1 MILSARRRNTRRVA
15 SLDRC
20 RGMLFMQLRASSW
33 SLDSAMCT
41 VLSSTTINERMVH
54 IYRYTHI
61 HACHVH
67 MPECPLFLSVSL
79 AHYYIFLYLHL
90 RLVYFTRFYVR
101 VAQMQSVP
109 VFSCQVNVQKLFCV
123 SQIDVWIP
131 SELSDFKCS
140 LSTSFA
146 NVSYI
151 TSYIFTLIHVHCI
164 SNIKSYIKYLH
175 LFFSIMRYL
184 YKLVLQCN
192 AFAVQSL

>member
-61 HACHVH
+61 HTCHVH
-67 MPECPLFLSVSL
+67 MPECPLFPSVSL

-109 VFSCQVNVQKLFCV
+109 VFSCQVNVQKSFCV

-131 SELSDFKCS
+131 SELSDFKCIS
-140 LSTSFA
+140 LHRSQMSH
-146 NVSYI
+146 I
-151 TSYIFTLIHVHCI
+151 LRLIFSHLSMFIVA
-164 SNIKSYIKYLH
+164 YIKYLH
-175 LFFSIMRYL
+175 LLQFFSIMRYL